1 MAIFDRNTCELLRI
15 FNLESSPPAQNFGVD
30 DTYIFY
36 LCDATY
42 RGVTKVY
49 WMKKE
54 DMLKPEAKFSVMD
67 PLVWDRRRRK

>member
-1 MAIFDRNTCELLRI
+1 MNYKYNGAWRLFTLTCI
-15 FNLESSPPAQNFGVD
+15 STVAQTFGVD

-36 LCDATY
+36 LRDATY
-42 RGVTKVY
+42 SSVTRVY

-67 PLVWDRRRRK
+67 PLAWERRRRK